1 MTNLIGR
8 LMDLIYSFDS
18 ERFHLGTLCKH
29 GHRWPGTELSLRKN
43 HRTAPSCMGC
53 VGRKDSDWLLSFVD
67 YKAMGWPVDQKLGAL
82 CHAGHRWEDKEIT
95 LRVNGRCIKCEQHGR
110 KRKAEKLAKRLEADP
125 ILKEE
130 RKAKLRQKAREVY
143 LLKMQ
148 DPKWAAKERE
158 RNRVAKAQ
166 RRAIHGRPSR
176 AKSGEFAT
184 SLECREA
191 LRLRRSIKRVG
202 RCPSVAA
209 LVMAEQRAYWK
220 KNPEAYKEYGRER
233 NREYA
238 KWRHMTDLR
247 YRIYHREKS
256 KRRKAQAKGQTPV
269 AISVNALLTRFGQFG
284 NCCAYCGCAGD
295 MEIEHVVPIS
305 RGGAH
310 DISNIVPACAPCNS
324 SKSAREMEAWYK
336 EHPYFCELRLQRI
349 RRIVR
354 PPMALQLAFA

>member
-1 MTNLIGR
+1 VTNLISR

-43 HRTAPSCMGC
+43 HRIAPSCMGC

-67 YKAMGWPVDQKLGAL
+67 YEAMAWPAGQRLGRL
-82 CHAGHRWEDKEIT
+82 CHEGHRWEGEEIT
-95 LRVNGRCIKCEQHGR
+95 LRVHGRCSECEKQSRERKLQRMQQRIKEDPTYGETRKNGRKESSR
-110 KRKAEKLAKRLEADP
+110 RYLEKKTKDSEWVD
-125 ILKEE
+125 
-130 RKAKLRQKAREVY
+130 
-143 LLKMQ
+143 
-148 DPKWAAKERE
+148 KERE
-158 RNRVAKAQ
+158 RNRVAMAQ

-176 AKSGEFAT
+176 AKTGEFAT
-184 SLECREA
+184 ALEYQEA
-191 LRLRRSIKRVG
+191 IRLRRSIKAVG
-202 RCPSVAA
+202 RNPSVAA

-220 KNPEAYKEYGRER
+220 ECPEAFEKYDRER
-233 NREYA
+233 RRRYA
-238 KWRHMTDLR
+238 QWRQMTDLQ
-247 YRIYHREKS
+247 YRIYQREKS
-256 KRRKAQAKGQTPV
+256 KRRKAQARGQTPV

-324 SKSAREMEAWYK
+324 SKRAKEMEGWYK
-336 EHPYFCELRLQRI
+336 ERPYFCELRLQRI